1 MALYDYSFSTVDPKT
16 GFLRTFSITTD
27 SRSIATIE
35 IRRAVQAVN
44 SNRVKAGAG
53 SRLLLAIP
61 DATDL
66 YADVPTR
73 TGASQKVAIYA

>member
-16 GFLRTFSITTD
+16 GFLRTFRITTD

-44 SNRVKAGAG
+44 RDRVKAGAG
-53 SRLLLAIP
+53 SRLLLATP
-61 DATDL
+61 DAKDL
-66 YADVPTR
+66 YADAPTR
-73 TGASQKVAIYA
+73 IGYSPKVGIYA